1 MRGETDRECRASG
14 GQVKKD
20 DRKAVKKSFYSTKP
34 KSDAPDATLKRG
46 KGIFRKRGGKV
57 EKEMRADEPD
67 AMPEEMK
74 KRGGKVEGKA
84 KKPHMGRAG
93 RASGGGVGS
102 DLKPLTSADAPR
114 KPKGLSI
121 MPEGEATP

>member
-1 MRGETDRECRASG
+1 MRGEMDRECRAAG

-34 KSDAPDATLKRG
+34 KTGAVDATLKRG

-57 EKEMRADEPD
+57 GEYRSDEPD
-67 AMPEEMK
+67 AMETEEK

-93 RASGGGVGS
+93 RARGGAAGS
-102 DLKPLTSADAPR
+102 DLRPLTSADKPR
-114 KPKGLSI
+114 KAKDLHT

>member
-1 MRGETDRECRASG
+1 MDRECRASG
-14 GQVKKD
+14 GQVKSD

-34 KSDAPDATLKRG
+34 KTGKVDATLKRG

-57 EKEMRADEPD
+57 EESEDY
-67 AMPEEMK
+67 

-84 KKPHMGRAG
+84 KAPHMGRAG
-93 RASGGGVGS
+93 RARGGKAGAE
-102 DLKPLTSADAPR
+102 LRPLTTADTPA
-114 KPKGLSI
+114 KPKDRHI